1 MNDGQDVDIDLRS
14 LRYFVAVAED
24 LHFSRAAARLHLD
37 QPTLS
42 RHIRRLERKMGVELL
57 TRTTRSVVLTSA
69 GEAFLDKAR
78 EALSATDAAVGAARE
93 AAAGH
98 AGVLRIGMLVQ
109 IAPELRAEAFAMF
122 EQRYPKVELRP
133 IGGFPYV
140 DPTCGLAAGETD
152 VAFVWEPIRHSQ
164 IETRPLFQEPRY
176 FVFADDHPL
185 ARRSVVRLEEVED
198 EAFFGFPPEY
208 DDDPTATTWS
218 DFFQLQ
224 PRPDGR
230 RRPVGAEVTN
240 RDEWV
245 DALTRGKAIST
256 TPATTAANHPW
267 PGVSFVLA
275 EGIEPTTVSI
285 AWRRDRPD
293 PVVSNFVD
301 VVREVAVR

>member
-1 MNDGQDVDIDLRS
+1 MDVDIDLRS

-42 RHIRRLERKMGVELL
+42 RHVRRLERDMGVELL
-57 TRTTRSVVLTSA
+57 TRTTRSVVLTSV
-69 GEAFLDKAR
+69 GEVFLEKAR
-78 EALSATDAAVGAARE
+78 EALSAADAAVVAACE
-93 AAAGH
+93 AAAGQ
-98 AGVLRIGMLVQ
+98 AGVLRVGMLVQ
-109 IAPELRAEAFAMF
+109 IAPALRAEAFATF
-122 EQRYPKVELRP
+122 EQRYPNVEVRP

-140 DPTCGLAAGETD
+140 DPTFGLAAGETD
-152 VAFVWEPIRHSQ
+152 VAFVWDPIRHPQ
-164 IETRPLFQEPRY
+164 IETRALFQEPR
-176 FVFADDHPL
+176 FFIFAENHPL

-208 DDDPTATTWS
+208 NDDPTAATWS
-218 DFFQLQ
+218 DFYQLQ

-285 AWRRDRPD
+285 AWRRDRSS
-293 PVVSNFVD
+293 PVVSNFVHL
-301 VVREVAVR
+301 VQAIAAR